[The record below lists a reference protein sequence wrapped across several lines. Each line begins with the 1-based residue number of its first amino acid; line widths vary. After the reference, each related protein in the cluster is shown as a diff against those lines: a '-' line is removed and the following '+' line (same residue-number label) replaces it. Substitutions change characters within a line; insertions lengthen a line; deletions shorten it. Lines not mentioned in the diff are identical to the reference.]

1 MDAYWMPFT
10 PNRDFKHDPK
20 MVVRAEGMYLWNERG
35 ERLIDASSGLFC
47 VNAGH
52 CRKEIADAVSAQL
65 ARARLHRAVYARPSE
80 AVRARDAASPR

>member
-1 MDAYWMPFT
+1 MGHAETKIQEAPRASAYSMDAYWMPFT
-10 PNRDFKHDPK
+10 PNRDFKNDPK

-52 CRKEIADAVSAQL
+52 CRKEIA
-65 ARARLHRAVYARPSE
+65 RRG
-80 AVRARDAASPR
+80 